1 MKLFIDHFLNF
12 QQEFICLETI
22 QLIDITYFTFYLLI
36 NVSSLLFINEN
47 INVLIQNFIKETLER
62 QRNILTKLSLD
73 DDNVFESINLPFYQ
87 LTYLTI
93 DYCSSSI
100 LSHIVKNLIPSITHL
115 DISIDQLDLDTKRTC
130 PDLSCLSSSLTHLTL
145 RIGSDF
151 YDVSIEWFK
160 QYSLRLRQCNF
171 TYRCQTD
178 SNYKSVILSIGDKR
192 FTDGN

>member
-1 MKLFIDHFLNF
+1 MNN
-12 QQEFICLETI
+12 TI
-22 QLIDITYFTFYLLI
+22 QTMIKTKKYF
-36 NVSSLLFINEN
+36 
-47 INVLIQNFIKETLER
+47 
-62 QRNILTKLSLD
+62 KLSLD

-145 RIGSDF
+145 RIGSGKLI
-151 YDVSIEWFK
+151 SNLLRRK
-160 QYSLRLRQCNF
+160 Q
-171 TYRCQTD
+171 
-178 SNYKSVILSIGDKR
+178 LS
-192 FTDGN
+192 TV

>member
-145 RIGSDF
+145 RIGSDNIISF
-151 YDVSIEWFK
+151 DILERCLIKLEKLINLIIEAIGTIDVICGYCWE
-160 QYSLRLRQCNF
+160 
-171 TYRCQTD
+171 
-178 SNYKSVILSIGDKR
+178 
-192 FTDGN
+192 